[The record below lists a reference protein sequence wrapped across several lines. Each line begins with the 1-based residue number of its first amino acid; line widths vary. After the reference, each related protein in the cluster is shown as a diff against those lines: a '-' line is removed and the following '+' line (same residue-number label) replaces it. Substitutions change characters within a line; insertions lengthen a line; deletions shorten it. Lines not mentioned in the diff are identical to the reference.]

1 MKKIIINSSIIFAM
15 CFIFHFAY
23 QVLPNF
29 ITSII
34 SPVNESIYEHFK
46 MLFMTTL
53 IFSLFEKTNKKNT
66 NNLYFKIY
74 LRSMLSTTLL
84 CIIYLPIYNLIGE
97 NMPVTIFILFI
108 SILLTEIVISKIS
121 IKKHFNI
128 LNILSVT
135 FLIIDIILLTYLTY
149 FPPHTSLFYDTND
162 KIYGIKTK

>member
-53 IFSLFEKTNKKNT
+53 I
-66 NNLYFKIY
+66 
-74 LRSMLSTTLL
+74 
-84 CIIYLPIYNLIGE
+84 
-97 NMPVTIFILFI
+97 
-108 SILLTEIVISKIS
+108 
-121 IKKHFNI
+121 
-128 LNILSVT
+128 
-135 FLIIDIILLTYLTY
+135 
-149 FPPHTSLFYDTND
+149 
-162 KIYGIKTK
+162 